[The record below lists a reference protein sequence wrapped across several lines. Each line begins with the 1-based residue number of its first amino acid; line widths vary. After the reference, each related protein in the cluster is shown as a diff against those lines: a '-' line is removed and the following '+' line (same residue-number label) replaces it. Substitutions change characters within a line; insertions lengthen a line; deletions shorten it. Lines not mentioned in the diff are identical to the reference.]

1 MKYLRLVVPTS
12 IFILC
17 FLNLALAVYQHND
30 MAIWAN
36 VTALFGWLIVSADE
50 WFKFKTSNLFQE

>member
-1 MKYLRLVVPTS
+1 MKYLRLAVPTS

-17 FLNLALAVYQHND
+17 FLNLALAVHQHND

-36 VTALFGWLIVSADE
+36 VTAQFGWLIVSADE
-50 WFKFKTSNLFQE
+50 YTYFKTRGTL

>member
-17 FLNLALAVYQHND
+17 CVNLVLAAIQQND
-30 MAIWAN
+30 MAISAN
-36 VTALFGWLIVSADE
+36 VTALFGWLIVSGDE
-50 WFKFKTSNLFQE
+50 WFKFKTSNSVKE